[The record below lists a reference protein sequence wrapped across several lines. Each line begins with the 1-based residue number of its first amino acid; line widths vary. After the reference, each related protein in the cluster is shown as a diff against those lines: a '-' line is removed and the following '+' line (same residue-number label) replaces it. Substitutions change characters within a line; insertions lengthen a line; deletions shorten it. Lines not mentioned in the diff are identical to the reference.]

1 MALKHTDKSNTDN
14 HEAKSHSEQAA
25 VNTATAT
32 DYVDYSRS
40 RCGGALRV
48 AREKQGLSLND
59 VASKLKISHKQ
70 IEAIEADN
78 FAALP
83 ESTIVRGFIR
93 NYAKFLKL
101 EADPLLDAYN
111 VLMPSQQPL
120 AFMLKPSS
128 TMKVTGYKKPKTGR
142 YIAFTVLLL
151 LALAAWLFYQHYIEK
166 PSPTAPTANSEKL
179 EALPQQALPAAER
192 VEPSAENT
200 PGGEAGSSTEITLPP
215 PASGDVSGA
224 NQLPNPASSSSV
236 ALNAV
241 QTESTANA
249 TANAQLI
256 LSPTTA
262 SNTPVADVLTRL
274 EIAASQETWVSVT
287 DANGKQVYNK
297 IIFAG
302 SRQTVEAKPPLDV
315 VFGNAAGASLM
326 VNGKSVD
333 LAPHTRVNVARLKL
347 E

>member
-1 MALKHTDKSNTDN
+1 MARKSTDN
-14 HEAKSHSEQAA
+14 DEAKNTVEQVNVDVTTTSAA
-25 VNTATAT
+25 DTNQSDNLAYT
-32 DYVDYSRS
+32 RS
-40 RCGGALRV
+40 RCGGALRI

-59 VASKLKISHKQ
+59 VASKLKISNKQ

-93 NYAKFLKL
+93 NYGKLLKL

-111 VLMPSQQPL
+111 VLVPNKQPL

-142 YIAFTVLLL
+142 YIALVVLFI

-166 PSPTAPTANSEKL
+166 PSPTAPTANTEKL
-179 EALPQQALPAAER
+179 ESLPQQALPAAER
-192 VEPSAENT
+192 VEQPAEVA
-200 PGGEAGSSTEITLPP
+200 PAGEIAPTTEITLPP
-215 PASGDVSGA
+215 PASGDVSS
-224 NQLPNPASSSSV
+224 ASPSNTTTS
-236 ALNAV
+236 LNA
-241 QTESTANA
+241 TETQPAATSTA
-249 TANAQLI
+249 TQNAQLI
-256 LSPTTA
+256 LDST
-262 SNTPVADVLTRL
+262 TPVAAPVPGLTRL
-274 EIAASQETWVSVT
+274 EIAANQETWVSVT
-287 DANGKQVYNK
+287 DASGKQVYNK

-302 SRQTVEAKPPLDV
+302 SRQTVEAKPPLDL
-315 VFGNAAGASLM
+315 VFGNAAGASLV
-326 VNGKSVD
+326 VNGKPVD

>member
-1 MALKHTDKSNTDN
+1 MARKSTDN
-14 HEAKSHSEQAA
+14 DEAKNTVEVNVDTTTASAA
-25 VNTATAT
+25 NANQSDNIAYT
-32 DYVDYSRS
+32 RS
-40 RCGGALRV
+40 RCGGALRI

-59 VASKLKISHKQ
+59 VASKLKISNKQ
-70 IEAIEADN
+70 IEAIEADD

-93 NYAKFLKL
+93 NYAKLLKL

-111 VLMPSQQPL
+111 VLVPNKQPL

-142 YIAFTVLLL
+142 YIALIVLFI

-166 PSPTAPTANSEKL
+166 PSPTAPTANAEKL
-179 EALPQQALPAAER
+179 ESLPQQALPAAER
-192 VEPSAENT
+192 VEQPAEVA
-200 PGGEAGSSTEITLPP
+200 PAGDVAPTTEITLPP

-224 NQLPNPASSSSV
+224 NPYPATTS
-236 ALNAV
+236 LNA
-241 QTESTANA
+241 TEMQPAA
-249 TANAQLI
+249 TSSATQNAQLI
-256 LSPTTA
+256 LDST
-262 SNTPVADVLTRL
+262 TPVAAPVPGLTRL

-287 DANGKQVYNK
+287 DASGKQVYNK

-302 SRQTVEAKPPLDV
+302 SRQTVEAKPPLDL
-315 VFGNAAGASLM
+315 VFGNAAGASLV
-326 VNGKSVD
+326 VNGKPVD

>member
-1 MALKHTDKSNTDN
+1 MARKNTDN
-14 HEAKSHSEQAA
+14 DEAKKTVELEN
-25 VNTATAT
+25 VNTITASAT
-32 DYVDYSRS
+32 DANQSDAYSRS
-40 RCGGALRV
+40 RCGGALRI

-59 VASKLKISHKQ
+59 VASKLKISNKQ

-78 FAALP
+78 FSALP

-93 NYAKFLKL
+93 NYAKLLKL

-111 VLMPSQQPL
+111 VLVPSKQPL

-142 YIAFTVLLL
+142 YIALVVLFI
-151 LALAAWLFYQHYIEK
+151 LAIAAWLFYQHYIEK
-166 PSPTAPTANSEKL
+166 PSPTVPTANADKL
-179 EALPQQALPAAER
+179 ESLPQQALPAAER
-192 VEPSAENT
+192 TEQPAEIA
-200 PGGEAGSSTEITLPP
+200 PAGDVAPSTEITLPP
-215 PASGDVSGA
+215 PASGDVSGVNQTPATTSSNPTPTQPVA
-224 NQLPNPASSSSV
+224 NTSATASAQLVLNPATPV
-236 ALNAV
+236 NA
-241 QTESTANA
+241 
-249 TANAQLI
+249 
-256 LSPTTA
+256 
-262 SNTPVADVLTRL
+262 PVADVGLIHL
-274 EIAASQETWVSVT
+274 EFAASQETWVSVT
-287 DANGKQVYNK
+287 DASGKQIYNK

-302 SRQTVEAKPPLDV
+302 SRQTVEAKPPLDL